1 MVTPG
6 QPGARP
12 RGHHSCRPDR
22 PTSAI
27 AKTVGAAKDVR
38 CTDSHTS
45 QAFRHSFRATPDR
58 GEEKCGSRGGRDE
71 GGDSI
76 GNTAAQEKK
85 HVSRHE
91 LYTVKQHAIQDRVLP
106 QHATS
111 HVRRMWRACIYC
123 DELFNRCCSD
133 ESSGGHLHNTFH
145 RAPVARGVCE
155 SCISAFMYFGN
166 QFERN
171 GGEMGSEFDIGRG
184 LPSTP
189 CLEEA
194 DTIEP
199 TAKNRGAKAKR
210 PSFDDQSFLHCFE
223 GMDLHKI
230 RQGSG

>member
-1 MVTPG
+1 MREATTAGMEEDFDVSREELTLEWMRRSVIG
-6 QPGARP
+6 VLLLGAGVLDAVFRP
-12 RGHHSCRPDR
+12 AWNYS
-22 PTSAI
+22 SAFVSRI
-27 AKTVGAAKDVR
+27 
-38 CTDSHTS
+38 
-45 QAFRHSFRATPDR
+45 RAIV
-58 GEEKCGSRGGRDE
+58 CAW
-71 GGDSI
+71 SI

-85 HVSRHE
+85 HASRHE

-123 DELFNRCCSD
+123 DGLFNRCCSD

-145 RAPVARGVCE
+145 RAPVAGGVCE